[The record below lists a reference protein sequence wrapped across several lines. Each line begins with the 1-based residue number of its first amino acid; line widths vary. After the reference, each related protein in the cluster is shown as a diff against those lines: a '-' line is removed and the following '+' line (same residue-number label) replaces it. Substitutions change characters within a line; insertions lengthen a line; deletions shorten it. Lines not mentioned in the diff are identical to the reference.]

1 MSKLIIAHIVF
12 AFITVLALL
21 VIGMQIF
28 GLGRIDPDVILP
40 WAYTAG
46 VGDVGMLIC
55 LVIRLHRLE
64 KKHQK

>member
-1 MSKLIIAHIVF
+1 MSKLWIAQLVCAVVAVF
-12 AFITVLALL
+12 ALL

-46 VGDVGMLIC
+46 VGMVGMLISGF
-55 LVIRLHRLE
+55 IRLCVLSRE
-64 KKHQK
+64 KK